1 MAKRVNK
8 KVGVY
13 RRVATAKDVQNAKND
28 AVTQVW
34 AIFFTVMHDKEG
46 YGKKRLKR
54 VWRHVNELSDSITQG
69 YVKIS
74 DLQKTLEEEMGVVLE

>member
-13 RRVATAKDVQNAKND
+13 RRVATAKDVQKAKSD

-34 AIFFTVMHDKEG
+34 SIFFTVMHDKEG
-46 YGKKRLKR
+46 YGRKRLKR
-54 VWRHVNELSDSITQG
+54 LWKHVNELADSVTKG

-74 DLQKTLEEEMGVVLE
+74 DLEKTLAEEMGVVLE

>member
-1 MAKRVNK
+1 MKRPNK

-13 RRVATAKDVQNAKND
+13 RRVATAKDVQNAKSD

-46 YGKKRLKR
+46 YGRKRLKR
-54 VWRHVNELSDSITQG
+54 VWKHVNELSDSIIQG

-74 DLQKTLEEEMGVVLE
+74 DLRKTLEEEMGVVLE

>member
-1 MAKRVNK
+1 MPKRVNK

-54 VWRHVNELSDSITQG
+54 LWKHVNELSESITQG

-74 DLQKTLEEEMGVVLE
+74 DLQKTLDKEMGVVLE

>member
-1 MAKRVNK
+1 MSKQKK
-8 KVGVY
+8 KVGVS
-13 RRVATAKDVQNAKND
+13 RRVATAKDVQKAKSA

-54 VWRHVNELSDSITQG
+54 LWKEVNALSDSVIKG

-74 DLQKTLEEEMGVVLE
+74 DLQKTLDEEMGVVLE

>member
-13 RRVATAKDVQNAKND
+13 RRVATAKDVQNAKSD

>member
-1 MAKRVNK
+1 MSKRPNK
-8 KVGVY
+8 KVSAY
-13 RRVATAKDVQNAKND
+13 RRTATAKDVQRAKSD

-54 VWRHVNELSDSITQG
+54 LWKHVNELSDSITRG

-74 DLQKTLEEEMGVVLE
+74 DLRKTLDEEMGVVLE